1 MDSAGRIKVALDYWG
16 AAMYKRENLAS
27 LRDVA
32 LEGGLP
38 VPDTPVYASSPGVLL
53 LQRQKRRELAEAV
66 RRPSGGHPIRRRVI
80 RYSGSP
86 HTRAISPGCPPRS
99 AWTVSNR
106 ASSPNQCSLR
116 KTRTWPRYGA
126 QGRSFE
132 ASASHELSAKA
143 VVRTG
148 AGSTPWRCPSRW
160 NTSIHRSRQG

>member
-66 RRPSGGHPIRRRVI
+66 RQSLAMCVIWLDYLCYQTVAGAGQNQKPLIASHCCHVI
-80 RYSGSP
+80 R
-86 HTRAISPGCPPRS
+86 
-99 AWTVSNR
+99 
-106 ASSPNQCSLR
+106 
-116 KTRTWPRYGA
+116 
-126 QGRSFE
+126 
-132 ASASHELSAKA
+132 
-143 VVRTG
+143 
-148 AGSTPWRCPSRW
+148 
-160 NTSIHRSRQG
+160 